1 MEVQVISKFLNV
13 LIVEDSLLI
22 AKKMKLL
29 LAPLEYIDLAGIAQ
43 NYEEAVTILEV
54 IVPDVIILD
63 IQMPGKSGIDLLT
76 EIRLRHMKCRVI
88 VFTNHSDPYFRN
100 LCNQL
105 GADFFLDKSTEF
117 EKIPVLLDYL
127 IQQQA
132 AGL

>member
-1 MEVQVISKFLNV
+1 MVVQEMSKCLNV

-29 LAPLEYIDLAGIAQ
+29 LAPLEFIDLAGIAQ
-43 NYEEAVTILEV
+43 NYDEAVSILEV
-54 IVPDVIILD
+54 MVPDVIILD
-63 IQMPGKSGIDLLT
+63 IQMPGKSGIELLT
-76 EIRLRHMKCRVI
+76 EVKLRHLKSRVI

-117 EKIPVLLDYL
+117 EKIPVLLDFL
-127 IQQQA
+127 LQHT
-132 AGL
+132 GGM

>member
-1 MEVQVISKFLNV
+1 MSKCLNV

-29 LAPLEYIDLAGIAQ
+29 LAPLEFIDLTGIAK
-43 NYEEAVTILEV
+43 NYDEAVSILEV

-63 IQMPGKSGIDLLT
+63 IQMPGKSGIELLT
-76 EIRLRHMKCRVI
+76 EVKLKHLKSRVI

-117 EKIPVLLDYL
+117 EKIPVLLDFL
-127 IQQQA
+127 FHQN
-132 AGL
+132 

>member
-1 MEVQVISKFLNV
+1 MSKCLNV

-29 LAPLEYIDLAGIAQ
+29 LAPLEFIDLAGIAQ
-43 NYEEAVTILEV
+43 NYDEAVSILEV
-54 IVPDVIILD
+54 MVPDVIILD
-63 IQMPGKSGIDLLT
+63 IQMPGKSGIELLT
-76 EIRLRHMKCRVI
+76 EVKLRHLKSRVI

-117 EKIPVLLDYL
+117 EKIPVLLDFL
-127 IQQQA
+127 LQHT
-132 AGL
+132 GGM